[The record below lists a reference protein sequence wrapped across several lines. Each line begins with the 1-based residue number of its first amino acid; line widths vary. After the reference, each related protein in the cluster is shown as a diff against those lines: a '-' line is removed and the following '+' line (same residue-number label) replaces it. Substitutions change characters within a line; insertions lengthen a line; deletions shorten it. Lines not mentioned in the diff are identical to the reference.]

1 MFVMLY
7 EFQVIDSLGPKA
19 RQKEDK
25 TVVRVLKSLRLV
37 IEQDQLIYLQLLVS
51 KQQCSLAL
59 FRDQVQRKE

>member
-1 MFVMLY
+1 MFVMPY
-7 EFQVIDSLGPKA
+7 EFQVIDSLGLKA
-19 RQKEDK
+19 QQKEDK

-59 FRDQVQRKE
+59 FHGQVQHKE